1 MSSRRWGRQKKKPKG
16 YDYLKPVLDAL
27 DSEMR
32 EAVNAPHEG
41 KTKSQALWPIHQIN
55 WQRSRYIYDMFY
67 KYKKISRELYEWCL
81 REKLCDKGLCAKWKK
96 PGYERL
102 CSVQAIKTNNTNY
115 GSVSICRVPRQELEP
130 GSQIQSQLTGC
141 RGCASGKAGYRNIF
155 GNKYGQYLA
164 AIQIARE
171 EAAEKKG
178 KTYVAKKEW
187 TFAMDDDEE
196 EEALEQSNEIAKN
209 VKRKADEEEGSWLG
223 GADRKKRKM
232 EEEDTTDEA

>member
-1 MSSRRWGRQKKKPKG
+1 M
-16 YDYLKPVLDAL
+16 
-27 DSEMR
+27 
-32 EAVNAPHEG
+32 
-41 KTKSQALWPIHQIN
+41 
-55 WQRSRYIYDMFY
+55 
-67 KYKKISRELYEWCL
+67 
-81 REKLCDKGLCAKWKK
+81 
-96 PGYERL
+96 
-102 CSVQAIKTNNTNY
+102 
-115 GSVSICRVPRQELEP
+115 
-130 GSQIQSQLTGC
+130 
-141 RGCASGKAGYRNIF
+141 
-155 GNKYGQYLA
+155 A

-232 EEEDTTDEA
+232 EERGHYRR